1 MPKYNKL
8 VRDRIPEIIENSG
21 KTANTHLLGDEEYIV
36 ELDRKLGEEYAEYQ
50 ADKNIEE
57 LADMLEVIYAIA
69 KARGA
74 SVEELERVRKEKAEK
89 NGAFEKKIFLEEVD
103 DV

>member
-21 KTANTHLLGDEEYIV
+21 KIAHTHLLGDEEYIA
-36 ELDRKLGEEYAEYQ
+36 ELDRKLGEEFAEYQ
-50 ADKNIEE
+50 ADKNLEE

-69 KARGA
+69 KARGV
-74 SVEELERVRKEKAEK
+74 SVDELESIRRAKAEK
-89 NGAFEKKIFLEEVD
+89 NGAFEKKVFLEEVEE
-103 DV
+103 V

>member
-8 VRDRIPEIIENSG
+8 VRDRIPEIIENVG
-21 KTANTHLLGDEEYIV
+21 KIAYTRILGDGEYLT
-36 ELDRKLGEEYAEYQ
+36 ELDRKLGEEFAEYQ

-69 KARGA
+69 KARGV
-74 SVEELERVRKEKAEK
+74 SVDELESIRRAKAEK
-89 NGAFEKKIFLEEVD
+89 NGAFEKKVFLEEVEE
-103 DV
+103 V

>member
-21 KTANTHLLGDEEYIV
+21 KTAHTHLLSDEEYIA

-74 SVEELERVRKEKAEK
+74 SVGELERVRKEKAEK
-89 NGAFEKKIFLEEVD
+89 NGAFEKKIFLEGVD

>member
-21 KTANTHLLGDEEYIV
+21 KTAHTHLLSDEEYIA

-69 KARGA
+69 KARGT

>member
-21 KTANTHLLGDEEYIV
+21 KTAHTHLLSDEEYIA

-69 KARGA
+69 KARGV
-74 SVEELERVRKEKAEK
+74 SVDELESIRSAKAEK
-89 NGAFEKKIFLEEVD
+89 NGAFEKKVFLEEVE

>member
-21 KTANTHLLGDEEYIV
+21 KTAHTHLLSDEEYIV

>member
-8 VRDRIPEIIENSG
+8 VRDRIPEIIENWG
-21 KTANTHLLGDEEYIV
+21 KTAHTHLLGDEEYIA

>member
-21 KTANTHLLGDEEYIV
+21 KTAHTHLLSDEEYIA
-36 ELDRKLGEEYAEYQ
+36 ELDHKLGEEYAEYQ

-57 LADMLEVIYAIA
+57 LADMLEVICAIA
-69 KARGA
+69 KARGV
-74 SVEELERVRKEKAEK
+74 SVDELESIRRTKAEK
-89 NGAFEKKIFLEEVD
+89 NGAFEKKVFLEEVED
-103 DV
+103 A

>member
-21 KTANTHLLGDEEYIV
+21 KTAHTYLLGDKEYIA

-89 NGAFEKKIFLEEVD
+89 NGAFEKRIFLEGVEEA
-103 DV
+103 

>member
-1 MPKYNKL
+1 ML
-8 VRDRIPEIIENSG
+8 S
-21 KTANTHLLGDEEYIV
+21 DEEYIA
-36 ELDRKLGEEYAEYQ
+36 ELDRKLGEEFAEYQ

-74 SVEELERVRKEKAEK
+74 SAEELERVRKEKAEK
-89 NGAFEKKIFLEEVD
+89 NGAFEKKIFLEGVD

>member
-8 VRDRIPEIIENSG
+8 VRDRIPEIIKNVG
-21 KTANTHLLGDEEYIV
+21 KIAHTRILGDDEYLT
-36 ELDRKLGEEYAEYQ
+36 ELDRKLGEEFAEYQ

-69 KARGA
+69 KARGV
-74 SVEELERVRKEKAEK
+74 SVDELESIRSAKAEK
-89 NGAFEKKIFLEEVD
+89 NGAFEKKVFLEEVE

>member
-21 KTANTHLLGDEEYIV
+21 KTAHTHLLSDEEYIA

-89 NGAFEKKIFLEEVD
+89 NGAFEKKIFLEGVD